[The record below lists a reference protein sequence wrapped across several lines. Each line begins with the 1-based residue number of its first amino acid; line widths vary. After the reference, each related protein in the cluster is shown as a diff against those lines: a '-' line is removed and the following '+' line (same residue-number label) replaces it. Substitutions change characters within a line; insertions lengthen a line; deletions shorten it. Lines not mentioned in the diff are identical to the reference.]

1 MYRLFVLIIKWFS
14 GEHNTPLF
22 ALWSRRVYTVYIMKL
37 LVRLEGEALAA
48 LVKICAVTAKQRF
61 EETGEIRSTPKTQA
75 IRMALIEM
83 AGTVDNL
90 TTNKTPDVYSERI

>member
-1 MYRLFVLIIKWFS
+1 MRQ
-14 GEHNTPLF
+14 TPPSL
-22 ALWSRRVYTVYIMKL
+22 ALCSRRVYTVYIMKL
-37 LVRLEGEALAA
+37 LVHLEGEALEA
-48 LVKICAVTAKQRF
+48 LIKICAVTAKQRF

-90 TTNKTPDVYSERI
+90 TTTTPPEGYSERI